1 MADRAQRGGG
11 RASPI
16 DPFQVNFLSTGRTVA
31 GIETGTGAD
40 WFGPLNP
47 MAPTAPPEVA
57 GRIFDFPAGYNLV
70 QTPRAYEQ
78 IGFPELRALGDGY
91 DLLRILI
98 EARKDQMSAL
108 DWNIQP
114 RDAEA
119 KKKKDRD
126 RVGKRIDGTEDARVL
141 KIEQFFMRPDRVHAW
156 DTWLRM
162 LLEDL
167 LVIDAPALWVRRTRG
182 GELYALEPIDGATVK
197 RVIDDW
203 GRTPEPPVP
212 AYQQVLKGLP
222 AVDYAADELIYA
234 PRNART
240 NKVYGYSPVEQIII
254 TINIALRRQVFQL
267 QYYTEGNVPE
277 ALIGVPET
285 WTPTQIADFQSWWD
299 SVLEG
304 NTAQRR
310 HAKFVPG
317 GVGKTFIATKEPDQK
332 NMYDEW
338 LARVCCFALSISPE
352 AFVAIMN
359 RATAETSQNRAHA
372 EGIAPLKLWVKQL
385 IDGVLEREF
394 KAPDLEFRWQD
405 EPEPDPDKQQTRLT
419 AYVEKGI
426 MAINEARE
434 QLGLDPVEGGEE
446 PALISGSQATPVAD
460 IGLPPEPLLGL
471 DGEPIAPAP
480 FGGKPGFGKPGAGAK
495 GGGEQDDAPGKDK
508 ADSGEDPSAKD
519 AAEVGKSAGVPFAK
533 AARDLRVA
541 RRSRVQN
548 RQRRILRRKL
558 ARSLRALALNT
569 AEQIERLIEQRRR
582 LGVLPLGKQAGDDD
596 EQRRALEEAQRVI
609 NEAMRQAEAEAIAA
623 GLDFGEW
630 QVLIMPTEEA
640 LEAVARDASMRV
652 LQQVQLGAP
661 NDYLVTQVHEKARDY
676 ARQRAAEMV
685 GMRKLPNGDLIV
697 NPHARWAITD
707 STRHEIRSIITEAID
722 PGLDP
727 DELRE
732 KLQESVAFSED
743 RADLV
748 ARTELARAHNEG
760 NLIGMKESQEVV
772 GDFKKKWLTAGD
784 DRVSPGCRKNQ
795 EQGAIPLDA
804 AFQSGDDAPP
814 AHPRCRCVLV
824 PVLDDSQPTQGE

>member
-1 MADRAQRGGG
+1 MVDRAQRGGG
-11 RASPI
+11 RSTPV
-16 DPFQVNFLSTGRTVA
+16 DPFQVNFLSTGRTGV

-70 QTPRAYEQ
+70 QTPRAYEA

-91 DLLRILI
+91 DLLRTLI
-98 EARKDQMSAL
+98 EARKDQMAAL

-114 RDAEA
+114 RDAES
-119 KKKKDRD
+119 KKKKPKDKD
-126 RVGKRIDGTEDARVL
+126 KVGKRIDGTEDARVL
-141 KIEQFFMRPDRVHAW
+141 KIEQFFMRPDRVHGW

-162 LLEDL
+162 VLEDL
-167 LVIDAPALWVRRTRG
+167 LVIDAPTLWVRRTRG
-182 GELYALEPIDGATVK
+182 GELYALEPIDGATIK

-203 GRTPEPPVP
+203 GRTPEPPIP

-234 PRNART
+234 PRNVRT
-240 NKVYGYSPVEQIII
+240 SKVYGYSPVEQIVI
-254 TINIALRRQVFQL
+254 TINIALRRQVYQL

-285 WTPTQIADFQSWWD
+285 WTPTQIADFQAWWD

-317 GVGKTFIATKEPDQK
+317 GVAKTFIATKEPDQK

-359 RATAETSQNRAHA
+359 RATAETSQNRAMA
-372 EGIAPLKLWVKQL
+372 EGLAPLKGWVKQL
-385 IDGVLEREF
+385 VDGVLEREF

-405 EPEPDPDKQQTRLT
+405 QPEPDPDKQQTRLT

-446 PALISGSQATPVAD
+446 PAIYGSNPTPVAD

-495 GGGEQDDAPGKDK
+495 DEDGKEKKPKADDA
-508 ADSGEDPSAKD
+508 AED
-519 AAEVGKSAGVPFAK
+519 AEVGKAAGPPFGLSK
-533 AARDLRVA
+533 AQRDLRTA

-558 ARSLRALALNT
+558 ARSFRALADNT
-569 AEQIERLIEQRRR
+569 AEQITRLIDQRRR
-582 LGVLPLGKQAGDDD
+582 LGIPIGKQAGSDD
-596 EQRRALEEAQRVI
+596 EQRRALEEAQRAI
-609 NEAMRQAEAEAIAA
+609 NEAMRAAEAEAIAA

-640 LEAVARDASMRV
+640 LEAVARDSSMRV
-652 LQQVQLGAP
+652 VTQLQLGAP
-661 NDYLVTQVHEKARDY
+661 DDYLVTQVHEKARDY

-685 GMRKLPNGDLIV
+685 GMRKMPNGDLIQ

-707 STRHEIRSIITEAID
+707 STRDEIRGIIVEAID

-727 DELRE
+727 DELRD
-732 KLQESVAFSED
+732 KLRESASFSED

-760 NLIGMKESQEVV
+760 NMIGMKESREVV

-784 DRVSPGCRKNQ
+784 DRVSPECEANGK
-795 EQGAIPLDA
+795 QGAIPLDA
-804 AFQSGDDAPP
+804 AFQSGDDMPP

-824 PVLDDSQPTQGE
+824 PVLDETQPNQGE